1 MTKVVFVGGKEFPAK
16 VVGELL
22 EKLPRETQI
31 VTGVGVGL
39 EKWVAEQGRELTG
52 TSAGG
57 IDRRRGRGAVGGR
70 VDVPPLYEE
79 FFNYEESYATLK
91 KPRRGTEGPA
101 EQVMKK
107 RVVNNARDLQ
117 VNTLFCE
124 ALHGTLVLV
133 GKGGRVTAAKDI
145 LKRANWPLEVIE
157 L

>member
-39 EKWVAEQGRELTG
+39 EKWVAEQGRELG
-52 TSAGG
+52 F
-57 IDRRRGRGAVGGR
+57 R